1 MAISK
6 IGSNATGFGSDL
18 TITDGDLLFATAAK
32 GVVLGATSNTDA
44 NTLEDYEEGSHT
56 IAISAGTSGTITAKS
71 THRVARYVKIGRLCF
86 IGCDL
91 RTDSSSSPNGTVTVS
106 LPFTIADEDDSQA
119 FSSSLATVGITYQ
132 SNQQGNFFLRG
143 VLNSASAGVHYST
156 NTTNLGLQAE
166 NSGIDGN
173 EELQF
178 SMCYYTA

>member
-1 MAISK
+1 MKQIDATFDEAVDGFTPIAEGTYPAHCNEFQVNDWKESK
-6 IGSNATGFGSDL
+6 IFNL
-18 TITDGDLLFATAAK
+18 T
-32 GVVLGATSNTDA
+32 
-44 NTLEDYEEGSHT
+44 
-56 IAISAGTSGTITAKS
+56 
-71 THRVARYVKIGRLCF
+71 
-86 IGCDL
+86 
-91 RTDSSSSPNGTVTVS
+91 
-106 LPFTIADEDDSQA
+106 FTIADEDDSQA

-143 VLNSASAGVHYST
+143 ILNTASAGVHYST